1 MIDQPNLEKELGNS
15 RDYIQAVLDAL
26 HDAIFVD
33 DADTGQIIDVN
44 RRMCEL
50 YGYNR
55 EEALSLDIGQLSAG
69 IEPYSQKN
77 ALDWLRKARTEGP
90 QQFEWLAKKR
100 SGEVFWVEVNLR
112 FVIIADADRFLVTVR
127 DISDRKQ
134 AERLIVESKNELQ
147 QIYDSVPVMICQL
160 NPDRKV
166 IEANAYF
173 RSFTGWPNQ
182 PISLSEKACGVLGCI
197 NSLDDPR
204 GCGFGPNC
212 KNCRLRLAIQNTLK
226 TGCSHTGIEYQ
237 TILIMAGVKT
247 DIVLLC
253 STALVQKNNQN
264 VVLLSMIDIT
274 RHKQIEEELRRS
286 LAEKETLL
294 REVHHRVKNNL
305 AAIIS
310 LLELQ
315 QDRSD
320 HPHIRSVLMEMGS
333 RFQSMAL
340 VHEMLY
346 RSAHINEID
355 LSAYLQTLIGHLYSA
370 FNADRPIRIR
380 IAADE
385 VRMNLDTAIPCGLI
399 VNELVVNAFKHAF
412 PADQPRST
420 ADEVTIVV
428 EWNQLT
434 YTLTVA
440 DNGVG
445 LPTDLDWTTTR
456 SLGLRLVRMLGQ
468 HQLQGT
474 IELDRAGG
482 TRFTLQFR
490 TA

>member
-1 MIDQPNLEKELGNS
+1 MIDQPNLEKEPDKELE
-15 RDYIQAVLDAL
+15 
-26 HDAIFVD
+26 HD
-33 DADTGQIIDVN
+33 
-44 RRMCEL
+44 
-50 YGYNR
+50 R
-55 EEALSLDIGQLSAG
+55 ED
-69 IEPYSQKN
+69 
-77 ALDWLRKARTEGP
+77 
-90 QQFEWLAKKR
+90 
-100 SGEVFWVEVNLR
+100 
-112 FVIIADADRFLVTVR
+112 
-127 DISDRKQ
+127 SDRKR
-134 AERLIVESKNELQ
+134 AERLIIESKNELQ

-173 RSFTGWPNQ
+173 RSFTGWPDQ

-197 NSLDDPR
+197 NALDDPR
-204 GCGFGPNC
+204 GCGFGSNC
-212 KNCRLRLAIQNTLK
+212 KHCRLRLAIQDTLK
-226 TGCSHTGIEYQ
+226 TGCNHTGIEYQ
-237 TILIMAGVKT
+237 TLLMMAGVKT
-247 DIVLLC
+247 EIVLLC

-264 VVLLSMIDIT
+264 VILLSMIDIT
-274 RHKQIEEELRRS
+274 QHKQIEEELRRS

-320 HPHIRSVLMEMGS
+320 HPHIRSVLMEMGN

-346 RSAHINEID
+346 RSTHINEID
-355 LSAYLQTLIGHLYSA
+355 LSAYLQTLTGHLYSA
-370 FNADRPIRIR
+370 FNPDRSIRIR
-380 IAADE
+380 IAADD

-412 PADQPRST
+412 PADQPRSSTTVDEITIT
-420 ADEVTIVV
+420 AES
-428 EWNQLT
+428 NQLT

-445 LPTDLDWTTTR
+445 LPADLDWTTTR

-482 TRFTLQFR
+482 TRFTLRFG
-490 TA
+490 AA